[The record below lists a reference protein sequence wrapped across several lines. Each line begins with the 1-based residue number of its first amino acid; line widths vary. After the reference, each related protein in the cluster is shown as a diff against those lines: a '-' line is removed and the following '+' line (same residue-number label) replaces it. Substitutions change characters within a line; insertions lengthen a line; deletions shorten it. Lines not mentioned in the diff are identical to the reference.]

1 MPNSSIL
8 KKLNWAGYFVLLIPM
23 GLILPMILIPIV
35 QLFSIQS
42 EIIEEVAKALIILF
56 LVTRIKGKIE
66 YLGALI
72 FGLTFGVS
80 ENFLY
85 LSNFIQNGGVNLFWE
100 RFLFTVPMHVI
111 TSILILFFIRINRN
125 AIILGILLSIVLH
138 LLFNTYVKPI

>member
-23 GLILPMILIPIV
+23 GLILPMILIPMV